1 MVDTPTVVMV
11 YFSKTRYVLSL
22 LGREKS
28 CKIQQ
33 GYLICEGEKEKKRV
47 YPITT
52 EHAILISLPWIAI
65 LVLCVY
71 IYFLKPLVALDFE
84 RLIVFS
90 GFFLLG
96 YITMKGIPFLLG
108 IAIILV
114 ALYKLMLVF
123 NAVGG
128 MFAGFILFLIGL
140 VLERGYRTEDWTII
154 IDGEDS
160 HGRQRK
166 GP

>member
-1 MVDTPTVVMV
+1 MV

-28 CKIQQ
+28 CKIQH

-52 EHAILISLPWIAI
+52 EKAILISLPWIGI

-71 IYFLKPLVALDFE
+71 IYFLKPLAIFDYE

-90 GFFLLG
+90 GFVVLG
-96 YITMKGIPFLLG
+96 YITMKGIPYFLG
-108 IAIILV
+108 IAIILL
-114 ALYKLMLVF
+114 ALYKLILVF

-128 MFAGFILFLIGL
+128 MFVGFILFLIGL
-140 VLERGYRTEDWTII
+140 VLEKGYRTEDWVII
-154 IDGEDS
+154 IKGEEDNDGGE
-160 HGRQRK
+160 RQGK
-166 GP
+166 KP

>member
-1 MVDTPTVVMV
+1 MVDTPSLVMV

-28 CKIQQ
+28 CKIEL
-33 GYLICEGEKEKKRV
+33 GYLICDGEKEKKRV

-52 EHAILISLPWIAI
+52 ETAILISLPWIAI
-65 LVLCVY
+65 LALCVY
-71 IYFLKPLVALDFE
+71 IYFLKPLLALDYE

-108 IAIILV
+108 LAIVLL
-114 ALYKLMLVF
+114 AFYKLMLVF
-123 NAVGG
+123 TAVGG

-140 VLERGYRTEDWTII
+140 VVEKGYRTEDWMII
-154 IDGEDS
+154 IKGEEKKDG
-160 HGRQRK
+160 
-166 GP
+166 

>member
-1 MVDTPTVVMV
+1 MV

-28 CKIQQ
+28 CKIQH

-52 EHAILISLPWIAI
+52 ENVILISLPWIAI
-65 LVLCVY
+65 LVLCFY
-71 IYFLKPLVALDFE
+71 IYFLKPLVVLDYE

-90 GFFLLG
+90 GFVVLG
-96 YITMKGIPFLLG
+96 YITLKGIPYLLG
-108 IAIILV
+108 IAIILL

-128 MFAGFILFLIGL
+128 MFAGFILSLIGL
-140 VLERGYRTEDWTII
+140 VLERGYRTEDWMII
-154 IDGEDS
+154 LKGEEDNDG
-160 HGRQRK
+160 GRQEK
-166 GP
+166 S